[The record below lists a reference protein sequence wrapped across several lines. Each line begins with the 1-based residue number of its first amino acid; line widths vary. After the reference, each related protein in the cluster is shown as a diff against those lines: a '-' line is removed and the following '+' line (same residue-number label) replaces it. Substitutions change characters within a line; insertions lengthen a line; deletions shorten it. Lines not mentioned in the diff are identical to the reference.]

1 MPPATPRIQ
10 TDRLELVRLS
20 ASDAKEMVGVLADPR
35 LYTFIGG
42 GPPALGAL
50 TVQYDTWV
58 AGSANAGETWHNWV
72 IRLRDGATAIGHL
85 QATVTE
91 ANSTAPAT
99 ANIAWVVGTP
109 WQGRGYAA
117 EAAAALVG
125 WLESGGIEA
134 ITAHVNQDNVA
145 SARVAERVGLTA
157 TDELV
162 DGEIV
167 WRRERHTAGD
177 A

>member
-1 MPPATPRIQ
+1 MAATTPRIQ
-10 TDRLELVRLS
+10 TDRLELVPLS
-20 ASDAKEMVGVLADPR
+20 PNDVKEMVGVLADPD

-50 TVQYDTWV
+50 TVQYDTWM
-58 AGSANAGETWHNWV
+58 AGSPKAGDTWHNWV
-72 IRLRDGATAIGHL
+72 IRLRDGGAAVGHL

-99 ANIAWVVGTP
+99 ANIAWVVGTA
-109 WQGRGYAA
+109 WQGRGYAT
-117 EAAAALVG
+117 EAAAALVD
-125 WLESGGIEA
+125 WLETCGLEV
-134 ITAHVNQDNVA
+134 ITAHVNPDNVA
-145 SARVAERVGLTA
+145 SARVAERAGLTA